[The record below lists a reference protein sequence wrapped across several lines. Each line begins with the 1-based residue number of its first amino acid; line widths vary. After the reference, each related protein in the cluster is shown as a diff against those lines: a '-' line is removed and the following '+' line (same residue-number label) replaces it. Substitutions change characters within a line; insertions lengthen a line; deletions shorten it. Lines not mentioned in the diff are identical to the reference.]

1 MFRVD
6 CCTVGLSVIGAI
18 QERILCMSLRFHT
31 YLSQPAPTVHHA
43 MTCYVLFGMKVIF
56 GDAKI
61 LPVDDIL
68 HTTLNAVEALKYPV
82 KMRPLSIDL
91 NANAR
96 ERKRA
101 SEKVR
106 VCDVRG
112 H

>member
-1 MFRVD
+1 
-6 CCTVGLSVIGAI
+6 
-18 QERILCMSLRFHT
+18 
-31 YLSQPAPTVHHA
+31 
-43 MTCYVLFGMKVIF
+43 MKVIF

-82 KMRPLSIDL
+82 KMPLSMDL

-106 VCDVRG
+106 VYDVRG

>member
-1 MFRVD
+1 
-6 CCTVGLSVIGAI
+6 
-18 QERILCMSLRFHT
+18 
-31 YLSQPAPTVHHA
+31 
-43 MTCYVLFGMKVIF
+43 MKVIF

-82 KMRPLSIDL
+82 KMPLSIDL

-101 SEKVR
+101 SER
-106 VCDVRG
+106 SGCDVRG